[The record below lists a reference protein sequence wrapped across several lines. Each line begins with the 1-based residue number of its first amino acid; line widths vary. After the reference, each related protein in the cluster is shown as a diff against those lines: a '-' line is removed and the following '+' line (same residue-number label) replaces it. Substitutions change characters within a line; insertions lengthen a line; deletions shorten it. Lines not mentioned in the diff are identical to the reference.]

1 MHPSVANKDQP
12 AGGRGRPR
20 VEGLDQRVLEATR
33 ASVATRG
40 YDATTVDHIASRAG
54 VSKGSIYRR
63 WPSKGVLIYDACVAT
78 SDDLSEVIDSGDIR
92 RDLIGVARLTAL
104 GYQTEG
110 NEVVQRVLADAAADP
125 ELMELL
131 RSRFF
136 APRSDAIIRRV
147 ELAVERGELTPGLDA
162 SLVPAVLN
170 GTQQY
175 LWGVRGRALDDAEL
189 AELVDMAIGRHLP
202 G

>member
-1 MHPSVANKDQP
+1 MHPRTVNKDQSTN
-12 AGGRGRPR
+12 GRGRPR
-20 VEGLDQRVLEATR
+20 QEGLDRRVLEATR
-33 ASVATRG
+33 DSVATRG
-40 YDATTVDHIASRAG
+40 YDATTVDHIASRAK

-63 WPSKGVLIYDACVAT
+63 WPSKGVLVYDACVAT
-78 SDDLSEVIDSGDIR
+78 SDDLPDVIDSGDIR
-92 RDLIGVARLTAL
+92 RDLIAIARLTAL

-110 NEVVQRVLADAAADP
+110 NEVVRRVLADAATDP

-147 ELAVERGELTPGLDA
+147 ELAVERGELRDGLDA

-175 LWGVRGRALDDAEL
+175 LWGVRGRALDDDGL
-189 AELVDMAIGRHLP
+189 AELVDMTIGRYLA